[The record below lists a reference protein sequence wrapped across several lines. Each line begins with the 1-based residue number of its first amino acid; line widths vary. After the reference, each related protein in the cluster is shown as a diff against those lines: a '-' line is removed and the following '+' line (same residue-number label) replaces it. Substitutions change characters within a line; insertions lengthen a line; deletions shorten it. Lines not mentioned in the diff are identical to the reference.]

1 VRKLLDHSKHL
12 ALLTGNASRSSAQS
26 TGELMPTELVFI
38 GGILT
43 VAVGGLI
50 FVLIRRHKPAET
62 LHFR

>member
-1 VRKLLDHSKHL
+1 
-12 ALLTGNASRSSAQS
+12 
-26 TGELMPTELVFI
+26 MPTELVFI

-50 FVLIRRHKPAET
+50 FVLIRHHKPAET